1 MSLTKT
7 DSNRINAK
15 KSTGPNT
22 EAGKAAVKF
31 NALKHGIYTKDAVLP
46 TEDASQYRELL
57 AGFRR
62 EYQPETPTEA
72 YLIENTVT
80 SIWRRRRVQAAEV
93 GLQDLVRC
101 EQAKRMEENFD
112 RITNNAEMANAMRS
126 DFNNARMLSELW
138 RHDARLERSISRS
151 LKELQRLKSLRPN
164 EPDQPDQP
172 GATGPQPEQQ
182 NSQEQSQTPATETES
197 TTSDDQPVPASVL
210 RATSTAAGHNADDQI
225 RKTPDRVHRGTVM
238 ICPSPQ

>member
-31 NALKHGIYTKDAVLP
+31 NALKLGIYTKDVVLP

-72 YLIENTVT
+72 YLVENTVT

-93 GLQDLVRC
+93 GLQDLLRC

-138 RHDARLERSISRS
+138 RHDARLERSIARS
-151 LKELQRLKSLRPN
+151 LKELQRLKSLRSN
-164 EPDQPDQP
+164 EPDQP
-172 GATGPQPEQQ
+172 GTTGPQPEQP

-197 TTSDDQPVPASVL
+197 TTSDDQPVPASAL
-210 RATSTAAGHNADDQI
+210 RATSTAAGHNSEDQI
-225 RKTPDRVHRGTVM
+225 RNTPDRVQRGTVM
-238 ICPSPQ
+238 ICSSPQ